1 MTFQVGFGTFLLTV
15 MSDWDNSFSM
25 GSALLPLVL
34 IGHSIGLWKI
44 WLLTPNHLPFWA
56 NFGPFL
62 ATPGPKLG
70 LAKIKKLVQI
80 GWVGCLKAGTTQE
93 HTEPTILAN
102 HSSQTGFWP
111 FLGVRGPKLGLAQ
124 ISKLVQRCWVGC
136 LKASAT
142 QELRG
147 TNHFGRVQQSNR
159 FLAILGHF
167 WAISSGFWD
176 FSPYC
181 YVGLN

>member
-1 MTFQVGFGTFLLTV
+1 M
-15 MSDWDNSFSM
+15 
-25 GSALLPLVL
+25 LVL
-34 IGHSIGLWKI
+34 IGHSIGPQRI
-44 WLLTPNHLPFWA
+44 WILTPNHLPFWA

-93 HTEPTILAN
+93 HAEPTISAD

-111 FLGVRGPKLGLAQ
+111 FLGVLGPKLGLAQ
-124 ISKLVQRCWVGC
+124 ISKLVQIGWVGC

-147 TNHFGRVQQSNR
+147 TNHFGRPQQWNR
-159 FLAILGHF
+159 FLAIFGPFQVVFGTYLLSVLSDWANSFSMDLVPFLPFF
-167 WAISSGFWD
+167 W
-176 FSPYC
+176 
-181 YVGLN
+181 